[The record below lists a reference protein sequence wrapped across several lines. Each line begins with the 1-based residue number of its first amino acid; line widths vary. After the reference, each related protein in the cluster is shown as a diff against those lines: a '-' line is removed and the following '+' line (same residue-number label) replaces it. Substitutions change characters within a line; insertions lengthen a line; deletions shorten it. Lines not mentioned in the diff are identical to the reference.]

1 VTDVA
6 ALTIAE
12 AARLLRGKEIS
23 PVEYTRALLDRIDRH
38 DGALNAFLRLMPE
51 EALAAAKTAE
61 AEIMAGDWRGPMH
74 GVPYALKDIIDAEGA
89 PTTCHSK
96 IFADSAA
103 ASTDA
108 HVTTRLRDAGGIL
121 LGKASTHEFAIG
133 GPSFDL
139 PWPPARNPWNRDYF
153 PGGSSSGSGAA
164 LAAGFVPAALGSDT
178 GGSVRNPASFCGIV
192 GMKATYGRVSR
203 RGVFPLS
210 YSLDHVG
217 PMTRTVRDNA
227 ILLTVLAGHDPADPG
242 SAHQD
247 APDFSAGLERG
258 VAGLRIGVIRH
269 FFERDLRADP
279 EMKCGIENALD
290 TLRGLGAEIRDIN
303 LAPLGD
309 YAAANRVILLSEA
322 FAIHETWFRERPQDY
337 GSSARRRIGGGAFI
351 RAADYVNATRVK
363 ARLAREFAET
373 MRDFDVAIT
382 ASSMDPPA
390 RLDDPEALE
399 YSYGR
404 QARPPFN
411 LIGAPALAVP
421 TGFSSS
427 GLPLSMQ
434 IVAKNFDEALIY
446 RVGHA
451 YEKSAGWTR
460 RRPKL
465 DSPTKSQS

>member
-1 VTDVA
+1 VTDFA
-6 ALTIAE
+6 ELSIAE
-12 AARLLRGKEIS
+12 AAGLLRARKIS
-23 PVEYTRALLDRIDRH
+23 PVEYTQSLLDRIARY
-38 DGALNAFLRLMPE
+38 DGKLNAFLRLMPE

-61 AEIMAGDWRGPMH
+61 AQIMAGDWRGPMH
-74 GVPYALKDIIDAEGA
+74 GVPYALKDIIDAAGV

-96 IFADSAA
+96 IFADAKA
-103 ASTDA
+103 ASADA
-108 HVTTRLRDAGGIL
+108 HVTGLLRRAGAIL
-121 LGKASTHEFAIG
+121 LGKTSTHEFAIG

-139 PWPPARNPWNRDYF
+139 PWPPARNPWNREHF

-178 GGSVRNPASFCGIV
+178 GGSVRNPASFCGLA
-192 GMKATYGRVSR
+192 GMKPTYGRVSR

-217 PMTRTVRDNA
+217 PMTRTVADNA
-227 ILLTVLAGHDPADPG
+227 ILLNVLAGHDAADPG
-242 SAHQD
+242 SAD
-247 APDFSAGLERG
+247 KAAPDFSAALERG
-258 VAGLRIGVIRH
+258 VSGLRIGVIRH
-269 FFERDLRADP
+269 FFDGDLHADA

-290 TLRGLGAEIRDIN
+290 VLRGLGAKVRDIA
-303 LAPLGD
+303 LTPLGD
-309 YAAANRVILLSEA
+309 YAAANRIILLSEA

-337 GSSARRRIGGGAFI
+337 GSSTRRRIGGGAFI

-363 ARLAREFAET
+363 ARLACEFADT
-373 MRDFDVAIT
+373 MRDIDVAIT
-382 ASSMDPPA
+382 ASSMDLPA

-399 YSYGR
+399 HGYGR

-434 IVAKNFDEALIY
+434 IVAKNFDEAMIY
-446 RVGHA
+446 RVAHA
-451 YEKSAGWTR
+451 YEQAAGWTA

-465 DSPTKSQS
+465 A

>member
-1 VTDVA
+1 VTNFA

-12 AARLLRGKEIS
+12 AAGLLRGKEIS
-23 PVEYTRALLDRIDRH
+23 PVEYTKALLERIARH
-38 DGALNAFLRLMPE
+38 DGALNAFLRLMPD

-74 GVPYALKDIIDAEGA
+74 GVPYALKDIIDAAGA

-96 IFADSAA
+96 ILADSPA
-103 ASTDA
+103 ASADA
-108 HVTTRLRDAGGIL
+108 HVAGRLREAGGIL
-121 LGKASTHEFAIG
+121 LGKTSTHEFAIG

-139 PWPPARNPWNRDYF
+139 PWPPARNPWNREHF

-164 LAAGFVPAALGSDT
+164 LAAGFTPAALGSDT

-217 PMTRTVRDNA
+217 PMTRTVTDNA
-227 ILLTVLAGHDPADPG
+227 ILLNVLAGHDAADPG
-242 SAHQD
+242 SAD
-247 APDFSAGLERG
+247 VAAPDFSAGLDRG
-258 VAGLRIGVIRH
+258 VSGLRIGVIRH
-269 FFERDLRADP
+269 FFERDLHADP

-290 TLRGLGAEIRDIN
+290 VLRGLGAEIRDIA

-309 YAAANRVILLSEA
+309 YAAANRIILLSEA

-337 GSSARRRIGGGAFI
+337 GASTRRRIGGGAFI

-382 ASSMDPPA
+382 ASSMDLPA
-390 RLDDPEALE
+390 RLDDPAALE
-399 YSYGR
+399 HSYGR

-411 LIGAPALAVP
+411 LLGAPAMSVP
-421 TGFSSS
+421 TGFSSA

-434 IVAKNFDEALIY
+434 IVAKNFDEAMIY
-446 RVGHA
+446 RVAHA
-451 YEKSAGWTR
+451 YEQATPWTE
-460 RRPKL
+460 RRPTL
-465 DSPTKSQS
+465 A

>member
-1 VTDVA
+1 MTDFA
-6 ALTIAE
+6 ELSIAE
-12 AARLLRGKEIS
+12 AAGLLRARKIS
-23 PVEYTRALLDRIDRH
+23 PVEYTQSLLDRIARY
-38 DGALNAFLRLMPE
+38 DGKLNAFLRLMPE

-61 AEIMAGDWRGPMH
+61 AQIMAGDWRGPMH
-74 GVPYALKDIIDAEGA
+74 GVPYALKDIIDAAGV

-96 IFADSAA
+96 IFADAKA
-103 ASTDA
+103 ASADA
-108 HVTTRLRDAGGIL
+108 HVTGLLRRAGAIL
-121 LGKASTHEFAIG
+121 LGKTSTHEFAIG

-139 PWPPARNPWNRDYF
+139 PWPPARNPWNREHF

-178 GGSVRNPASFCGIV
+178 GGSVRNPASFCGLA
-192 GMKATYGRVSR
+192 GMKPTYGRVSR

-217 PMTRTVRDNA
+217 PMTRTVADNA
-227 ILLTVLAGHDPADPG
+227 ILLNVLAGHDAADPG
-242 SAHQD
+242 SAD
-247 APDFSAGLERG
+247 KAAPDFSAALERG
-258 VAGLRIGVIRH
+258 VSGLRIGVIRH
-269 FFERDLRADP
+269 FFDGDLHADA

-290 TLRGLGAEIRDIN
+290 VLRGLGAKVRDIA
-303 LAPLGD
+303 LTPLGD
-309 YAAANRVILLSEA
+309 YAAANRIILLSEA

-337 GSSARRRIGGGAFI
+337 GSSTRRRIGGGAFI

-363 ARLAREFAET
+363 ARLACEFADT
-373 MRDFDVAIT
+373 MRDIDVAIT
-382 ASSMDPPA
+382 ASSMDLPA

-399 YSYGR
+399 HGYGR

-434 IVAKNFDEALIY
+434 IVAKNFDEAMIY
-446 RVGHA
+446 RVAHA
-451 YEKSAGWTR
+451 YEQAAGWTA

-465 DSPTKSQS
+465 A